1 MVRMKRRY
9 EELETEDGK
18 VVRYQRHENGGGLVA
33 KSAQVDATAYVA
45 DSAWVDPNA
54 VVEAGASVGKFC
66 WVEPGAVVHARAR
79 LGSHVHI
86 GREAVVGRGA
96 RLGVRVDVGAK
107 ARLDAG
113 LVVEP
118 EAKIPEGAH
127 VERHGF
133 PPHVLAA

>member
-1 MVRMKRRY
+1 MKRY

-33 KSAQVDATAYVA
+33 KGAQVDPTAFVA
-45 DSAWVDPNA
+45 DSAWVDPGA

-66 WVEPGAVVHARAR
+66 WVEPGAVVQERAR
-79 LGSHVHI
+79 LGSHVHV

-96 RLGVRVDVGAK
+96 RLGARVDVGAH
-107 ARLDAG
+107 ATLDPG
-113 LVVEP
+113 VVVER
-118 EAKIPEGAH
+118 EAKVADGTHA
-127 VERHGF
+127 ERSGY

>member
-1 MVRMKRRY
+1 MDRMRRRY

-33 KSAQVDATAYVA
+33 KGAQVDPTAYLA
-45 DSAWVDPNA
+45 DSAWVDPGA

-66 WVEPGAVVHARAR
+66 WVEPGAVVQARAR
-79 LGSHVHI
+79 LGSHVHV

-96 RLGVRVDVGAK
+96 RLGTRVEVGAH

-118 EAKIPEGAH
+118 EAKIDDGAH
-127 VERHGF
+127 VERSGF

>member
-1 MVRMKRRY
+1 MIRMKRY

-33 KSAQVDATAYVA
+33 RGAKVDATAYVA
-45 DSAWVDPNA
+45 DSAWVDPGG

-66 WVEPGAVVHARAR
+66 WVEPGAVVQERAR
-79 LGSHVHI
+79 LGSHVHV
-86 GREAVVGRGA
+86 GRDAVVGRGA
-96 RLGVRVDVGAK
+96 RLGTRVDVGAD

-118 EAKIPEGAH
+118 EARIAEGAH
-127 VERHGF
+127 VERSGF

>member
-1 MVRMKRRY
+1 MARMKRY

-33 KSAQVDATAYVA
+33 KGAKVDPTAYVA
-45 DSAWVDPNA
+45 DSAWIDPGA
-54 VVEAGASVGKFC
+54 VVEAGASVGKFV
-66 WVEPGAVVHARAR
+66 WVEPGAVVQERAR
-79 LGSHVHI
+79 LGSHVHV
-86 GREAVVGRGA
+86 GREAVVGRGC
-96 RLGVRVDVGAK
+96 RLGLRVDVGAQ

-118 EAKIPEGAH
+118 EARIADGAH
-127 VERHGF
+127 AERSGY